1 MSLGHW
7 QNRNG
12 WMNEAV
18 SWKNWDLTIPQV
30 LFVIA
35 GGYYIYQAVI
45 TLWSY
50 RVDSRE
56 APASSIVSLM
66 IGLLLVG
73 VAIVIQEIGKYRD
86 RKRSILL
93 SSYI

>member
-1 MSLGHW
+1 M
-7 QNRNG
+7 
-12 WMNEAV
+12 

-35 GGYYIYQAVI
+35 GGYYICQALI
-45 TLWSY
+45 TLYSH
-50 RVDSRE
+50 RVDNHE
-56 APASSIVSLM
+56 APASSILSLM
-66 IGLLLVG
+66 IAPLLVG
-73 VAIVIQEIGKYRD
+73 VAIVTQEIGKYRD